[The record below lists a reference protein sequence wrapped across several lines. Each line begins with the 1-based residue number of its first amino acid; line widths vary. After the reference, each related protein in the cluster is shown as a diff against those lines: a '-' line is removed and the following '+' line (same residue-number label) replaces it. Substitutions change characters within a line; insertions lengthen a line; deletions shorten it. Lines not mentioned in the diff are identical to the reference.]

1 MENQHLVHRNTID
14 VLDAIYS
21 RHAVRN
27 YQPKQVDEDIIH
39 QLLEAA
45 NHAPSALHEDSRAF
59 TIIQSRKLLDRISVS
74 AKELTEKENTEAD
87 LQRKRVLQV
96 VQQEEFNIFYNAPA
110 LIVICRRFDGPF
122 VEADCWLAAEN
133 IMLAAL
139 SFGLASCVIGF
150 SVGALNLPKWKQELG
165 IPQDMAA
172 VAPIILGWPAEHT
185 LPAQHQAPNI
195 LKWLK

>member
-1 MENQHLVHRNTID
+1 MENQHLVHRHTID
-14 VLDAIYS
+14 VLDAIYG

-27 YQPKQVDEDIIH
+27 YLPRPVDEDIIN

-45 NHAPSALHEDSRAF
+45 NHAPAALHEDSRAF
-59 TIIQSRKLLDRISVS
+59 TVIQSRKLLDRISVS
-74 AKELTEKENTEAD
+74 AKQLTQTENSEAD
-87 LQRKRVLQV
+87 LQRQRVLQV

-110 LIVICRRFDGPF
+110 LIVICSRFDGPF

-133 IMLAAL
+133 LMLAAL

-150 SVGALNLPKWKQELG
+150 SVGALNLPEWKQELG
-165 IPQDMAA
+165 IPQDMTA

-185 LPAQHQAPNI
+185 LPAEHKAPNV